1 MAGSTALGLY
11 RSEPI
16 ELQITPTGTQFNF
29 QDYPQLRNAPVWGIE
44 LYTTGTVTNSPLSG
58 LPILPTASMKTAFIS
73 LYEVTYDKSWGL
85 YVNQKPVINFNRT
98 NNTVDPFVFDYTRC
112 VGQIVQW
119 QKCFIRLT
127 AAIGGSTTYAIYFEV
142 QYGDPV
148 ASNQ

>member
-1 MAGSTALGLY
+1 MAGAIGLY

-29 QDYPQLRNAPVWGIE
+29 TDFPQLRNAPVWGME
-44 LYTTGTVTNSPLSG
+44 LFTVDTVTTSPLSG
-58 LPILPTASMKTAFIS
+58 LPILPTVQMQQAFIS

-98 NNTVDPFVFDYTRC
+98 SNGADPFVYDYTRC

-119 QKCFIRLT
+119 QKCFIRLN